1 MTTASETATEP
12 ECVTKVTSYGSQY
25 STPASMTKIPTTPHE
40 GSDQVPK
47 QSLTNLDAVSS
58 TLAVIEEHL
67 NESADVAMLPSP
79 PINTP
84 VGTTPEPSV
93 VGRNKARSNV
103 FGEFGDRIAEVLFD
117 SRNRRVEDDSVSNR
131 SVRSFDPA
139 TDESVAGSDCGASD
153 DMRNDNEVETGISK
167 LFLSFFFF
175 QFFLT

>member
-1 MTTASETATEP
+1 
-12 ECVTKVTSYGSQY
+12 
-25 STPASMTKIPTTPHE
+25 
-40 GSDQVPK
+40 
-47 QSLTNLDAVSS
+47 
-58 TLAVIEEHL
+58 
-67 NESADVAMLPSP
+67 
-79 PINTP
+79 

-153 DMRNDNEVETGISK
+153 DMSNDNEMEMGISK
-167 LFLSFFFF
+167 WFLSFFFS